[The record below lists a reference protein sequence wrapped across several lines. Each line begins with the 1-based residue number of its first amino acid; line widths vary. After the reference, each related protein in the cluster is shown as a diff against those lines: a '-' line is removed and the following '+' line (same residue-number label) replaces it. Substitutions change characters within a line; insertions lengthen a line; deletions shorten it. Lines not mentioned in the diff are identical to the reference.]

1 VEVFSGDILQAVQQ
15 GALVLTVNKRLA
27 KHLRQRYDQR
37 LLAGGRG
44 AWRSPDIFALDGW
57 LNRVAV
63 RLGLDGRLLDQG
75 QELRLWETVV
85 EEDLARSGNLLMRP
99 ADAAR
104 QALRAHRLLEEYGAD
119 FRPEE
124 GGEDHR
130 VFLRWREQ
138 WLAACR
144 AGRWDDPARLS
155 ERVSEA
161 LRAGRGEAPRQ
172 LVLAGFDEMT
182 PAVTRLTAALAEQGC
197 AIGVWQPAAC
207 QPQHVGLAACP
218 DPAGEVRRCARW
230 VRRLLEKGPCR
241 IGIVAVGLEAYQRSL
256 QRIFREELAPA
267 SLLPGGDAEK
277 AFNLSLGTRLLDE
290 GLVVAAFEL
299 LAVGRSVPL
308 DRVSYLLRSPFVWG
322 HLAEQHSRALFDSEL
337 RRLRLTEIP
346 LNKIIRL
353 AHSGFKQ
360 GLGKADLF
368 ARVLEMV
375 DWALEKRGR
384 HKPGVWARDFSSL
397 LEVCRWP
404 GDRVLDSR
412 SFQVYSA
419 WDELLSGMAGLDPV
433 SRPMERSEA
442 LALLK
447 RLAAGK
453 IFQAEGSEGPVQ
465 VMGYLEAAGLEFD
478 HLWILGMHEEA
489 LPPPADPNPFLPLS
503 LQRRCGMPRADA
515 ARELEF
521 SAKVAAR
528 LLGAAPEVVVSYPR
542 NSEGR
547 ERQPSPLVRRLPAVQ
562 PDLAPQERPADLFA
576 RSGLLLETLVDSAGP
591 PLAEGLKVCGG
602 TAILK
607 DQALCPFRAFARH
620 RLHARGLDAGVP
632 GLDNLERGQ
641 LVHHSLEHFW
651 TLTGNSTVLHALD
664 EQALAERI
672 GRSVEEGL
680 TRLEKDRKIAIPKA
694 FRANEAD
701 RLRRLLREWFEL
713 ERRRDPFEVEC
724 LEIWHREALG
734 QLTIQTRLDRIDRL
748 ADGSRIILDYKTG
761 RSSVRDWL
769 GERPLEPQLPL
780 YGLGRGGRDLAAVVF
795 ASVRSG
801 NCSFTGFGRS
811 EDLLPGL
818 PAAEKSGCLAETGI
832 ADWSGL
838 LAAWRRSLE
847 GLSREFADGVA
858 AVAPIDRARA
868 CDRCDLQA
876 FCRIAEGSAARQQG
890 EEE

>member
-1 VEVFSGDILQAVQQ
+1 MEVFSGDILQAVQQ

-27 KHLRQRYDQR
+27 KHLRRQYDER
-37 LLAGGRG
+37 LLAGGLG
-44 AWRSPDIFALDGW
+44 AWRSPEIFAFDGW
-57 LNRVAV
+57 MNRAAV
-63 RLGLDGRLLDQG
+63 QLGFDGRLLDQG

-104 QALRAHRLLEEYGAD
+104 QALRAHRLLEEHDAA

-130 VFLRWREQ
+130 VFLRWRQQ
-138 WLAACR
+138 WQAACR
-144 AGRWDDPARLS
+144 AGEWDDPALLP
-155 ERVSEA
+155 ERVNEA
-161 LRAGRGEAPRQ
+161 LRAGRGQAPRQ
-172 LVLAGFDEMT
+172 LVLAGFDEVT
-182 PAVTRLTAALAEQGC
+182 PAVKMLAAALADRGC

-207 QPQHVGLAACP
+207 IPEHVGLVECP
-218 DPAGEVRRCARW
+218 DPAGEVRCCARW
-230 VRRLLEKGPCR
+230 VRRLLERGPCR
-241 IGIVAVGLEAYQRSL
+241 IGIVAVGLEAYQRTI

-267 SLLPGGDAEK
+267 SLLPGGDGEK
-277 AFNLSLGTRLLDE
+277 AFNLSLGTRLFDE
-290 GLVVAAFEL
+290 GMVVAAFEL
-299 LAVGRSVPL
+299 LALGRTVPL
-308 DRVSYLLRSPFVWG
+308 DRISYLLRSPFVWG
-322 HLAEQHSRALFDSEL
+322 HLAEQHSRALFDAEL

-346 LNKIIRL
+346 LKKIIRL
-353 AHSGFKQ
+353 AQSGFKQ

-368 ARVLEMV
+368 ARLLETV

-397 LEVCRWP
+397 LEACRWP

-412 SFQVYSA
+412 SFQVFSA
-419 WDELLSGMAGLDPV
+419 WEELLSGMAGLDPV
-433 SRPMERSEA
+433 SGTMERSEA

-478 HLWILGMHEEA
+478 HLWVLGMHEEA
-489 LPPPADPNPFLPLS
+489 FPPPPEPNPFLPLA

-515 ARELEF
+515 ARELNF
-521 SAKVAAR
+521 SEKVAAR
-528 LLGAAPEVVVSYPR
+528 LLGAAPEVMVSYPR
-542 NSEGR
+542 QSDGR
-547 ERQPSPLVRRLPAVQ
+547 ERQPSPLVRRLPGAQ
-562 PDLAPQERPADLFA
+562 PAMAPESRPADLFA
-576 RSGLLLETLVDSAGP
+576 RSGLLLETLDDPAGP
-591 PLAEGLKVCGG
+591 PLAEGLKVSGG

-620 RLHARGLDAGVP
+620 RLHAQGLESGVP
-632 GLDNLERGQ
+632 GLDNLERGL

-651 TLTGNSTVLHALD
+651 TLTGNSAALHGLD
-664 EQALAERI
+664 EQAFAERI
-672 GRSVEEGL
+672 NQSVEEGIAK
-680 TRLEKDRKIAIPKA
+680 LETDRRITIPKA
-694 FRANEAD
+694 LRSNEAE
-701 RLRRLLREWFEL
+701 RLRSLLREWLEL
-713 ERRRDPFEVEC
+713 ERRRVPFDVES
-724 LEIWHREALG
+724 LETWHRETLG

-761 RSSVRDWL
+761 RSNVRDWL

-780 YGLGRGGRDLAAVVF
+780 YGLGRGGRELGAVAF

-801 NCSFTGFGRS
+801 NCSFVGIGRS

-818 PAAEKSGCLAETGI
+818 PAAEKSGYLAEEGI
-832 ADWSGL
+832 ADWSCL

-847 GLSREFADGVA
+847 GLSREFADGMA
-858 AVAPIDRARA
+858 AVTPIDRARA
-868 CDRCDLQA
+868 CDRCDLQV
-876 FCRIAEGSAARQQG
+876 FCRIGEGNAAWQQG
-890 EEE
+890 DEG